1 MARYSLRTK
10 SPLIEHHCMPSPLLG
25 LLFPLVNLVVSYSC
39 LRTRFRSHFLSEA
52 LWILWAGCRERQV
65 RHLLPS
71 QDLRACAK
79 TQESR
84 QVLFLYSIFK
94 RQNCHQKYDESCIK
108 NLNKGSIWLNS
119 WKYVVVHSDA
129 FRTTSPARPEGWV
142 CALCFALH

>member
-1 MARYSLRTK
+1 MMFRSLMFSTAFLNLAQPPLVEGLFSVVEGRSVHCRMSSIPGFLSLFLASRNNPQSNKNFKIAPLMARYSLRTK

-84 QVLFLYSIFK
+84 
-94 RQNCHQKYDESCIK
+94 
-108 NLNKGSIWLNS
+108 
-119 WKYVVVHSDA
+119 
-129 FRTTSPARPEGWV
+129 
-142 CALCFALH
+142 